1 MSCVTKAVRNA
12 AHALVPTTQTKV
24 YFVSRYTLRLICF
37 KTELF
42 HSPIFVQGVLK
53 RYSYI

>member
-42 HSPIFVQGVLK
+42 HSPIFVQGALK